1 MKRFFLSF
9 GSRCV
14 AISVATVLCT
24 FVAHAKDLKQSRTLE
39 DFQKRAEKFD
49 AVLQLPTFETT
60 PAQLKQSVSN
70 TIATANAALDR
81 VGQLDTNKVTFENTV
96 VALDNLG
103 YDVALMANRIGLIK
117 ETSEDAAMRDAAT
130 AMSKVLDEWSVGVDY
145 REDVYARVKAF
156 DKKHKRLKGEDEKLL
171 EETIRDYRRVGLE
184 LPKSERGEV
193 EAMRKDLSKI
203 TTDFQTNVTEAKKAV
218 HFTKADLEG
227 VPEDFLT
234 QKDIKTGDDDYT
246 VMANVTWQY
255 IMVMENA
262 KKEATRKKL
271 FLERE
276 VLAKEKNLPLLQK
289 IVELRDEIA
298 RKLGYATW
306 ADYKIEIKMA
316 KTAGAAR
323 SFLEKLSTGLQPK
336 FDAEV
341 EEFRGMKAKDIG
353 DKNAKIN
360 IWDWRYYANQMK
372 KEKYTVD
379 AEQLRVYFPFQ
390 QVMKGMFTTYETIFG
405 LKIEKVEAPYKW
417 TKDLPLYVISD
428 AKKDEPLGMFYLDLW
443 PREGKY
449 SHFAEFGIVEGKL
462 LANGKYRRP
471 VVSLVCNFPPPGE
484 GKPSLL
490 SHSDV
495 ETLFHEFGHVL
506 HATLTRAK
514 YARFAGTSVPG
525 DFVEAPSQMLENWV
539 WDKSVLDSFA
549 ADYRDPTK
557 KIPASILDKLK
568 VAKLATQG
576 CHYRRQISFGLLD
589 LALHTE
595 VNSANHV
602 DVNEL
607 SNRILSGTFFPEPKE
622 TAFVAYFGHLM
633 GYDGGYYGYAWA
645 DAIAAD
651 MATVF
656 EKSKGGYLDK
666 KTGMRLRKEVYEVG
680 NSRDVNISIEEFL
693 GRPRKLEPFLKE
705 IGVETA
711 PEKK

>member
-1 MKRFFLSF
+1 MKQFFLP
-9 GSRCV
+9 
-14 AISVATVLCT
+14 SVLGRLAFAFFLVLSV
-24 FVAHAKDLKQSRTLE
+24 FNAEAKKGVEPHNLE
-39 DFQKRAEKFD
+39 YFQKRAAKFD

-60 PAQLKQSVSN
+60 AAELKQSVSN
-70 TIATANAALDR
+70 TIAHANQGLDQI
-81 VGQLDTNKVTFENTV
+81 GMLDTNKVTFENTI
-96 VALDNLG
+96 VALDDLG
-103 YDVALMANRIGLIK
+103 YEIGLMANRMGLIK
-117 ETSEDAAMRDAAT
+117 ETSETAEMRDVAT
-130 AMSKVLDEWSVGVDY
+130 EMSKVLDEWAVGVDY

-156 DKKHKRLKGEDEKLL
+156 ANKHKRLKGEDKRLL
-171 EETIRDYRRVGLE
+171 EETLRDYRRAGLE
-184 LPKSERGEV
+184 LPKDERAEV
-193 EAMRKDLSKI
+193 EAMRKDLSKL
-203 TTDFQTNVTEAKKAV
+203 TTDFETNVTDAKKAV
-218 HFTKADLEG
+218 HFTKEDLEG
-227 VPEDFLT
+227 VSEDFLS
-234 QKDIKTGDDDYT
+234 QKGVKTGDDEYT

-262 KKEATRKKL
+262 KKEPTRKKL

-276 VLAKEKNLPLLQK
+276 VLAKDKNLALLQK
-289 IVELRDEIA
+289 IVELRDQIA

-306 ADYKIEIKMA
+306 ADYKIEVKMA
-316 KTAGAAR
+316 KTAGTAR
-323 SFLEKLSTGLQPK
+323 DFLEKLKVGLQPK

-341 EEFRGMKAKDIG
+341 AEFQTMKVKETG
-353 DKNAKIN
+353 DKSAKIN
-360 IWDWRYYANQMK
+360 IWDWRYYANQLK

-379 AEQLRVYFPFQ
+379 AEQLRVYFPFEKT
-390 QVMKGMFTTYETIFG
+390 MKGMFATYEKIFG
-405 LKIEKVEAPYKW
+405 LKIEPIEAPYKW

-462 LANGKYRRP
+462 LPNGKYRRP

-514 YARFAGTSVPG
+514 YSRFAGTSVPG

-539 WDKSVLDSFA
+539 WDKTVLDSFA
-549 ADYRDPTK
+549 ADYRDPSK

-576 CHYRRQISFGLLD
+576 CHYRRQFSFGLLD

-595 VNSANHV
+595 VNSANHL
-602 DVNEL
+602 DVNKL
-607 SNRILSGTFFPEPKE
+607 SNQILSDVFFPEPKD

-656 EKSKGGYLDK
+656 EKSKGGYFDK
-666 KTGMRLRKEVYEVG
+666 KTGMRLRKEIYEVG
-680 NSRDVNISIEEFL
+680 NSRDVNVSIEEFL
-693 GRPRKLEPFLKE
+693 GRPRQLEPFLRE
-705 IGVETA
+705 IGVSNL
-711 PEKK
+711 EKK